1 MVAEFFTF
9 PSAFNLLPFFV
20 VVVVVIIKIFEEN
33 LESLQYVVGKKRGE
47 FL

>member
-9 PSAFNLLPFFV
+9 PSAFNLLPFF